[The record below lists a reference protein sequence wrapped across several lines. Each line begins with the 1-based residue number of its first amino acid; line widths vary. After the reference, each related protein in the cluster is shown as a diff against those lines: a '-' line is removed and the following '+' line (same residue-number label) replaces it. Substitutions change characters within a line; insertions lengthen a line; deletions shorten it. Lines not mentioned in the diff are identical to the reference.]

1 MNGGGWRGFVRA
13 NEDEQPTISRM
24 LLQRVWGYARP
35 YRGGIIV
42 VLMTIF
48 IGTLLDRITPLLV
61 RHLIDVAIPERNL
74 GRLNLVAVGLVAIP
88 LIGGLLDILQRRH
101 SSLVG
106 EGIIFDLRRALY
118 SHMQR
123 MSLRFFTSTKS
134 GELVSRLNND
144 VVGSQR
150 AVTGTLITLIT
161 NVITVSITLFIM
173 LTIEWRLTLLALLV
187 LPLFMLP
194 ARRVGRIVRNLTRS
208 QMQANGE
215 MNALMGETLNVSGA
229 LLVKIFGRRNDEV
242 AKFSQHAGEVRDLG
256 IRTALVMRSFF
267 VMVGLV
273 SAVGV
278 TSVYWFGGYLAITS
292 DNFSTGDIIALALY
306 LPGLYG
312 AISTLV
318 NTRVELASSLVSFER
333 VFEILD
339 LPLEIVDAEQPQ
351 ILQAIRGEVQFEH
364 VWFRYQAD
372 EISSLSSRDGQ
383 ETTIISPIA
392 TREWALSDIDFT
404 AKPGQLVALVGPS
417 GAGKTSLTYLLPRL
431 YDPSR
436 GRVLIDGIDVR
447 ELELDSLGQAIGMVT
462 QETFLFHE
470 SLRANLRYAK
480 PDATDAELEAA
491 CRAANIHDLI
501 ASLPNGYDTVVGERG
516 YRFSG
521 GEKQRI
527 AIARV
532 ILKNPRILVLDEATS
547 ALDSRSEALIQA
559 ALQPLLKD
567 RTSIVIAHRLST
579 ILAAD
584 LILVVD
590 QGRVLERGTHSELL
604 AQAGLYAQLYQ
615 TQFKEREQIRDQLL
629 GVGDREI

>member
-13 NEDEQPTISRM
+13 NDDEQPTISRM

-35 YRGGIIV
+35 YRSGIIV
-42 VLMTIF
+42 VLFTIF
-48 IGTLLDRITPLLV
+48 ISTLLDRITPLLV
-61 RHLIDVAIPERNL
+61 RHLIDVAIPQRNL

-88 LIGGLLDILQRRH
+88 LIGGLLDIWQRRN
-101 SSLVG
+101 SALVG

-118 SHMQR
+118 NHMQR

-161 NVITVSITLFIM
+161 NIITVSITLFIM

-194 ARRVGRIVRNLTRS
+194 ARRVGKIVRTLTRS
-208 QMQANGE
+208 QMQANSD

-256 IRTALVMRSFF
+256 IRTSLVMRSFF

-292 DNFSTGDIIALALY
+292 NSFSTGDIIALALY

-339 LPLEIVDAEQPQ
+339 LPQEILDPAQPKMLET
-351 ILQAIRGEVQFEH
+351 LRGEVQFEH

-372 EISSLSSRDGQ
+372 DDPMLSPRNGQ
-383 ETTIISPIA
+383 ETTLISPIA
-392 TREWALSDIDFT
+392 TREWALEDIDFT

-431 YDPSR
+431 YDASR
-436 GRVLIDGIDVR
+436 GRVLIDGVDVR
-447 ELELDSLGQAIGMVT
+447 ELDLDSLGQAIGMVT

-470 SLRANLRYAK
+470 SLRVNLRYAK

-501 ASLPNGYDTVVGERG
+501 MSLPNGYDTVVGERG

-604 AQAGLYAQLYQ
+604 AQAGLYAQLYH
-615 TQFKEREQIRDQLL
+615 TQFKEREELVRDE
-629 GVGDREI
+629 G

>member
-13 NEDEQPTISRM
+13 NDDEQPTISRM
-24 LLQRVWGYARP
+24 LLQRVWGYAKP
-35 YRGGIIV
+35 YRSGIIV
-42 VLMTIF
+42 VLFTIF

-61 RHLIDVAIPERNL
+61 RHLIDVAIPQRNL

-88 LIGGLLDILQRRH
+88 LVGGLLDIWQRRN
-101 SSLVG
+101 SALVG

-118 SHMQR
+118 NHMQR

-161 NVITVSITLFIM
+161 NIITVSITLFIM

-194 ARRVGRIVRNLTRS
+194 ARRVGRVVRTLTRS
-208 QMQANGE
+208 QMQANSD

-256 IRTALVMRSFF
+256 IRTSLVMRSFF

-292 DNFSTGDIIALALY
+292 SSFSTGDIIALALY

-339 LPLEIVDAEQPQ
+339 LPQEILDPAQPKM
-351 ILQAIRGEVQFEH
+351 LDSIRGEVQFEH

-372 EISSLSSRDGQ
+372 DDPILSSRNGQ
-383 ETTIISPIA
+383 ETTLISPIA
-392 TREWALSDIDFT
+392 TREWALEDIDFT

-431 YDPSR
+431 YDASR
-436 GRVLIDGIDVR
+436 GRVLIDGVDVR
-447 ELELDSLGQAIGMVT
+447 ELDLDSLGQAIGMVT

-470 SLRANLRYAK
+470 SLRVNLRYAK

-501 ASLPNGYDTVVGERG
+501 VSLPNGYDTVVGERG

-547 ALDSRSEALIQA
+547 ALDSRSESLIQA

-584 LILVVD
+584 LILVVE
-590 QGRVLERGTHSELL
+590 QGRVIERGTHSELL
-604 AQAGLYAQLYQ
+604 AQAGLYAQLYH
-615 TQFKEREQIRDQLL
+615 TQFKEREELVRDQ
-629 GVGDREI
+629 G

>member
-24 LLQRVWGYARP
+24 LLQRVWGYAKP
-35 YRGGIIV
+35 YRRGIIV
-42 VLMTIF
+42 VLFTIF

-61 RHLIDVAIPERNL
+61 RHLIDVAIPQRNL
-74 GRLNLVAVGLVAIP
+74 GRLNFVAVGLVAIP
-88 LIGGLLDILQRRH
+88 LIGGLLDIWQRRN
-101 SSLVG
+101 SALVG

-118 SHMQR
+118 NHMQR

-161 NVITVSITLFIM
+161 NIITVSITLFIM

-194 ARRVGRIVRNLTRS
+194 ARRVGRVVRTLTRS
-208 QMQANGE
+208 QMQANSD

-256 IRTALVMRSFF
+256 IRTSLVMRSFF

-292 DNFSTGDIIALALY
+292 NSFSTGDIIALALY

-339 LPLEIVDAEQPQ
+339 LPQEILDPAEPKLLES
-351 ILQAIRGEVQFEH
+351 IRGEVQFEH

-372 EISSLSSRDGQ
+372 DDPILSSRNGQ
-383 ETTIISPIA
+383 ETTIISPIT
-392 TREWALSDIDFT
+392 TREWALEDIDFT

-431 YDPSR
+431 YDASR
-436 GRVLIDGIDVR
+436 GRVLIDGVDVR
-447 ELELDSLGQAIGMVT
+447 ELDLDSLGQAIGMVT

-470 SLRANLRYAK
+470 SLRVNLRYAK

-501 ASLPNGYDTVVGERG
+501 VSLPNGYDTVVGERG

-604 AQAGLYAQLYQ
+604 AQAGLYAQLYH
-615 TQFKEREQIRDQLL
+615 TQFKEREELVRDE
-629 GVGDREI
+629 G

>member
-24 LLQRVWGYARP
+24 LLQRVWGYAKP
-35 YRGGIIV
+35 YRRGIIV
-42 VLMTIF
+42 VLFTIF

-61 RHLIDVAIPERNL
+61 RHLIDVAIPQRNL
-74 GRLNLVAVGLVAIP
+74 GRLNFVAVGLVAIP
-88 LIGGLLDILQRRH
+88 LIGGLLDIWQRRN
-101 SSLVG
+101 SALVG

-118 SHMQR
+118 NHMQR

-161 NVITVSITLFIM
+161 NIITVSITLFIM

-194 ARRVGRIVRNLTRS
+194 ARRVGRVVRTLTRS
-208 QMQANGE
+208 QMQANSD

-256 IRTALVMRSFF
+256 IRTSLVMRSFF

-292 DNFSTGDIIALALY
+292 NSFSTGDIIALALY

-339 LPLEIVDAEQPQ
+339 LPQEILDPAEPKLLES
-351 ILQAIRGEVQFEH
+351 IRGEVQFEH

-372 EISSLSSRDGQ
+372 DDPILSSRNGQ
-383 ETTIISPIA
+383 ETTLISPIT
-392 TREWALSDIDFT
+392 TREWALEDIDFT

-431 YDPSR
+431 YDASR
-436 GRVLIDGIDVR
+436 GRVLIDGVDVR
-447 ELELDSLGQAIGMVT
+447 ELDLDSLGQAIGMVT

-470 SLRANLRYAK
+470 SLRVNLRYAK

-501 ASLPNGYDTVVGERG
+501 VSLPNGYDTVVGERG

-604 AQAGLYAQLYQ
+604 AQAGLYAQLYH
-615 TQFKEREQIRDQLL
+615 TQFKEREEYLEQR
-629 GVGDREI
+629 G

>member
-35 YRGGIIV
+35 YRRGIIV
-42 VLMTIF
+42 VLITIF

-61 RHLIDVAIPERNL
+61 RHLIDVAIPQRNL

-88 LIGGLLDILQRRH
+88 LVGGLLDIWQRRH
-101 SSLVG
+101 SALVG
-106 EGIIFDLRRALY
+106 EGIIFDLRRSLY

-161 NVITVSITLFIM
+161 NIITVSITLFIM

-194 ARRVGRIVRNLTRS
+194 ARRVGKIVRTLTRS

-229 LLVKIFGRRNDEV
+229 LLVKIFGRRHDEV
-242 AKFSQHAGEVRDLG
+242 AKFSHHAGEVRDLG
-256 IRTALVMRSFF
+256 IRTSLVMRSFF

-292 DNFSTGDIIALALY
+292 DSFSTGDIIALALY

-339 LPLEIVDAEQPQ
+339 LPQEILDPAEPK
-351 ILQAIRGEVQFEH
+351 LLDSIRGEVQFEH

-372 EISSLSSRDGQ
+372 DDTILSPRNGQ
-383 ETTIISPIA
+383 ETTIISPI
-392 TREWALSDIDFT
+392 TSREWALEDIDFT

-431 YDPSR
+431 YDASR
-436 GRVLIDGIDVR
+436 GRVLIDGVDVR
-447 ELELDSLGQAIGMVT
+447 ELDLDSLGQAIGMVT

-480 PDATDAELEAA
+480 ADATDAELEAA
-491 CRAANIHDLI
+491 CRAANIHELI
-501 ASLPNGYDTVVGERG
+501 SSLPNGYDTVVGERG

-590 QGRVLERGTHSELL
+590 QGQVLERGTHSELL
-604 AQAGLYAQLYQ
+604 AQAGLYAQLYH
-615 TQFKEREQIRDQLL
+615 TQFKEREEHLEQRA
-629 GVGDREI
+629 

>member
-13 NEDEQPTISRM
+13 NDDEQPTISRM

-35 YRGGIIV
+35 YRSGIIV
-42 VLMTIF
+42 VLFTIF

-61 RHLIDVAIPERNL
+61 RHLIDVAIPQRNL

-88 LIGGLLDILQRRH
+88 LIGGLLDIWQRRN
-101 SSLVG
+101 SALVG

-118 SHMQR
+118 NHMQR

-161 NVITVSITLFIM
+161 NIITVSITLFIM

-194 ARRVGRIVRNLTRS
+194 ARRVGKIVRTLTRS
-208 QMQANGE
+208 QMQANSD

-256 IRTALVMRSFF
+256 IRTSLVMRSFF

-292 DNFSTGDIIALALY
+292 NSFSTGDIIALALY

-339 LPLEIVDAEQPQ
+339 LPQEILDPAQPKMLET
-351 ILQAIRGEVQFEH
+351 LRGEVQFEH

-372 EISSLSSRDGQ
+372 DDPMLSPRNGQ
-383 ETTIISPIA
+383 ETTLISPIA
-392 TREWALSDIDFT
+392 TREWALEDIDFT

-431 YDPSR
+431 YDASR
-436 GRVLIDGIDVR
+436 GRVLIDGVDVR
-447 ELELDSLGQAIGMVT
+447 ELDLDSLGQAIGMVT

-470 SLRANLRYAK
+470 SLRVNLRYAK

-501 ASLPNGYDTVVGERG
+501 MSLPNGYDTVVGERG

-604 AQAGLYAQLYQ
+604 AQAGLYAQLYH
-615 TQFKEREQIRDQLL
+615 TQFKEREELVRDE
-629 GVGDREI
+629 G

>member
-42 VLMTIF
+42 VLLTIF

-339 LPLEIVDAEQPQ
+339 LPLEIVDAKQPQ
-351 ILQAIRGEVQFEH
+351 ILQTIRGEVQFEH

-372 EISSLSSRDGQ
+372 EINSLSSRDGQ
-383 ETTIISPIA
+383 ETTVISPIA

-615 TQFKEREQIRDQLL
+615 TQFKDREQALEQRT
-629 GVGDREI
+629 

>member
-35 YRGGIIV
+35 YRSGIIV
-42 VLMTIF
+42 VLITIF

-215 MNALMGETLNVSGA
+215 MNGLMGETLNVSGA

-351 ILQAIRGEVQFEH
+351 ILQTIRGEVQFEH

-372 EISSLSSRDGQ
+372 EMSSLSSRDGK
-383 ETTIISPIA
+383 ETTIISPIT

-615 TQFKEREQIRDQLL
+615 TQFKEREQALEHRT
-629 GVGDREI
+629 

>member
-42 VLMTIF
+42 VLITIF

-339 LPLEIVDAEQPQ
+339 LPLEIVDAKQPQ
-351 ILQAIRGEVQFEH
+351 MLQTIRGEVQFEH

-372 EISSLSSRDGQ
+372 EINSLSSRDGQ
-383 ETTIISPIA
+383 ETTVISPIT

-615 TQFKEREQIRDQLL
+615 TQFKEREQLGDQLS
-629 GVGDREI
+629 GVGELKI

>member
-42 VLMTIF
+42 VLITIF

-339 LPLEIVDAEQPQ
+339 LPLEIVDAKQPQ
-351 ILQAIRGEVQFEH
+351 MLQTIRGEVQFEH

-372 EISSLSSRDGQ
+372 EINSLSSRDGQ
-383 ETTIISPIA
+383 ETTVISPIT
-392 TREWALSDIDFT
+392 TREWALSDIDFI

-480 PDATDAELEAA
+480 PDATDVELEAA

-604 AQAGLYAQLYQ
+604 AQDGLYAQLYQ
-615 TQFKEREQIRDQLL
+615 TQFKEREQLRDQLL

>member
-42 VLMTIF
+42 VLITIF

-351 ILQAIRGEVQFEH
+351 ILQTIRGEVQFEH

-372 EISSLSSRDGQ
+372 EMSNLSSRDGQ
-383 ETTIISPIA
+383 ETSIISPIA

-532 ILKNPRILVLDEATS
+532 ILKDPRILVLDEATS

-615 TQFKEREQIRDQLL
+615 TQFKEREQLGDQLL

>member
-35 YRGGIIV
+35 YRSGIIV
-42 VLMTIF
+42 VLITIF

-215 MNALMGETLNVSGA
+215 MNGLMGETLNVSGA

-351 ILQAIRGEVQFEH
+351 ILQTIRGEVQFEH

-372 EISSLSSRDGQ
+372 EINSLSSRDGQ
-383 ETTIISPIA
+383 ETTVISPIT

-615 TQFKEREQIRDQLL
+615 TQFKEREQALEQRA
-629 GVGDREI
+629 